1 MAPEETVMRR
11 FVPLVLLA
19 LLAMFSAPSAAP
31 GANYRLS
38 EEHPASS
45 VWTLARPGLADGR
58 WIFYVHDAEVDQ
70 AHELWRVATAGKDS
84 RADLGAAAGQCCGRG
99 SCGDSRRRADPVPL
113 AQDELGQVE
122 LFSAEVGGAPGSFV
136 QVNAPLPTGL
146 SVQGP
151 LAFSPD
157 SLRLV
162 YQTNASPPS
171 DTVASE
177 LWIADVDGGERNL
190 LVSLPL
196 EGHFGFD
203 PGGRATHD
211 FSRLI
216 YRADAAV
223 DGRLDLWS
231 VPVAGGAPTKLNGAL
246 VAGGD
251 VQGFVPSPIDDA
263 VAYLADQQV
272 EGRIELYIVPA
283 AGGNVVKLSHALSG
297 NWDILEP
304 RFLPDGTRILYSEF
318 DVDTRQIWSVRP
330 DATDRV
336 ALVGP
341 MVSDGAVKR
350 YAFDS
355 NRLVFLADKEVW
367 NRFELYSVPIAGGTP
382 VKLHPPLVAGGDVA
396 IDWEVAPRITSD
408 GTRVVYVAD
417 LATAGYENLY
427 VVPIGGGPSV
437 PVGGAGSL
445 GGSRILDFEISPDG
459 EWVAMVQELES
470 FVPGGG
476 ISTASAWRASTV
488 PAGRPSTPAPGSAK
502 SRSIRSSRRRRP
514 TGFSISPIRRSTTKG
529 SSTPATPA
537 CSATAST
544 PAARCA
550 GARPSLEPSPETG
563 PVRGAAAGSS
573 PRGLPPGRPASDGA
587 LGQLS
592 GQGGDGG
599 QGDSPGDV
607 DRDDPR
613 RPVPEDGPVRQ
624 FVGRVG
630 HEAEPGAAPGGGRRG
645 PGAEDRPGRDHRNV
659 EEVEEEGRR
668 PPGLGPHQMA
678 ERGRVETPGDDPQP
692 RQVEDEHRRRR
703 RQDRRRRGRNGQF
716 DGSDLHA
723 SHPNPES
730 GRRRDAA
737 VAGDLT
743 GRGFG

>member
-19 LLAMFSAPSAAP
+19 LLAMLSAPSAAP

-38 EEHPASS
+38 EGHPASDVWNLAPDS
-45 VWTLARPGLADGR
+45 VSHDGR

-70 AHELWRVATAGKDS
+70 AHELWRVATAGGTPERISGLLPAND
-84 RADLGAAAGQCCGRG
+84 AVEDHAVTPDGARILFR
-99 SCGDSRRRADPVPL
+99 SP
-113 AQDELGQVE
+113 QDELGQVE

-196 EGHFGFD
+196 GGHFGFD

-355 NRLVFLADKEVW
+355 DRLVFLADKEVW

-417 LATAGYENLY
+417 QATAGYENLY

-476 ISTASAWRASTV
+476 ISTRL
-488 PAGRPSTPAPGSAK
+488 RM
-502 SRSIRSSRRRRP
+502 
-514 TGFSISPIRRSTTKG
+514 
-529 SSTPATPA
+529 
-537 CSATAST
+537 
-544 PAARCA
+544 AR
-550 GARPSLEPSPETG
+550 
-563 PVRGAAAGSS
+563 
-573 PRGLPPGRPASDGA
+573 
-587 LGQLS
+587 
-592 GQGGDGG
+592 
-599 QGDSPGDV
+599 
-607 DRDDPR
+607 
-613 RPVPEDGPVRQ
+613 
-624 FVGRVG
+624 F
-630 HEAEPGAAPGGGRRG
+630 
-645 PGAEDRPGRDHRNV
+645 DRPGWTTVDSCTG
-659 EEVEEEGRR
+659 ECEVAID
-668 PPGLGPHQMA
+668 PVFSPSAPY
-678 ERGRVETPGDDPQP
+678 RVFYIADQEVDNK
-692 RQVEDEHRRRR
+692 RE
-703 RQDRRRRGRNGQF
+703 
-716 DGSDLHA
+716 LY
-723 SHPNPES
+723 
-730 GRRRDAA
+730 
-737 VAGDLT
+737 AGDACLLCD
-743 GRGFG
+743 GFDAGSTLRWSSALP